1 MTCNDVTM
9 TGAQTVSLHHHADLK
24 LVALEPAKVLR
35 RIKLLAKT
43 PVSIETGGCMQQSTD
58 HRAK

>member
-1 MTCNDVTM
+1 M

-58 HRAK
+58 HTTK